1 MHASS
6 APSRAAIQRGA
17 GVPTA
22 FKAVPHII
30 AAALYDAEGKVF
42 ATYPQGL
49 AASRFPARPDTGY
62 SFRRSELIGF
72 QGTTVRLNF
81 PAHTSSVVST
91 DRSEPPTVFNRRPHI
106 LLIDD
111 DPLLIKSLQDTLQ
124 EDGHLTPL
132 ILLTGWG
139 QRLIA
144 ANDTPRHVDKVL
156 AKPPRLHEL
165 RAALAELVS

>member
-1 MHASS
+1 MDFKMHASS

-139 QRLIA
+139 QRHIA
-144 ANDTPRHVDKVL
+144 ANDT
-156 AKPPRLHEL
+156 
-165 RAALAELVS
+165 ELVS